1 MSNKL
6 IRVNI
11 NHHGFIA
18 SLGCYGPV
26 KNILLNE
33 RQINNIKRILGEDKV
48 QLVNPPKK
56 VISPKQAEEMRRVK
70 QKPVM
75 VKPEE
80 IVEIIEVKP
89 EEPKKVEPE
98 VVEEVQP
105 QPEEVPVE
113 EPKEE
118 IQVEEQPK
126 PTPKRRG
133 GRKPAPKK
141 VEEVPA
147 EEPVEE

>member
-80 IVEIIEVKP
+80 
-89 EEPKKVEPE
+89 
-98 VVEEVQP
+98 
-105 QPEEVPVE
+105 VPVE

-147 EEPVEE
+147 EELVEE